1 MLKYYYL
8 VLIIGIVG
16 DTPTIPPPSP
26 HLFRPH
32 HFKKEVKKNILR
44 DGQHNVILLAC
55 TVLPMF
61 FEHNSCN
68 AEKVLLLMPLLIP
81 IGYMLQ

>member
-1 MLKYYYL
+1 MMLKYYYL

-32 HFKKEVKKNILR
+32 HFKKRLKNILR

-68 AEKVLLLMPLLIP
+68 AEKVLLLMPLLIT